1 MKLVTVEDA
10 VDQFRE
16 LVEAEGLEVLHEPSR
31 IIATGSTASLEI
43 GNGQLRLVGG
53 QEDFLLLQISH
64 GAPDGPQAGLLELFR
79 SKCTRGSFPDAEL
92 AESAFYRP
100 SSTDLSLCSLGFQVR
115 ALSGS
120 REPPLTAQFQR

>member
-16 LVEAEGLEVLHEPSR
+16 LVEAEGLAVLQEPSR
-31 IIATGSTASLEI
+31 IITTGSTASPEI
-43 GNGQLRLVGG
+43 GNGQPRLVGG

-92 AESAFYRP
+92 AEVSL
-100 SSTDLSLCSLGFQVR
+100 SSSLEYGLELMLPRVSSESTYWLS
-115 ALSGS
+115 
-120 REPPLTAQFQR
+120 